1 MASKILEKTEREG
14 GVGSFRVGKEIK
26 SFLYLFSARSL
37 YSNIKFR
44 APQEATAIAR
54 AQYASHCDASVAFA
68 TEATRTKRSVA
79 CKILFYN
86 IFTTFLYL
94 PFLYFYAG
102 GVAPPDKFFN

>member
-1 MASKILEKTEREG
+1 M
-14 GVGSFRVGKEIK
+14 GSFRVGKEIK

-94 PFLYFYAG
+94 FYSLNVIRIFKH
-102 GVAPPDKFFN
+102 VALRAHGRLKIKLKKLKK